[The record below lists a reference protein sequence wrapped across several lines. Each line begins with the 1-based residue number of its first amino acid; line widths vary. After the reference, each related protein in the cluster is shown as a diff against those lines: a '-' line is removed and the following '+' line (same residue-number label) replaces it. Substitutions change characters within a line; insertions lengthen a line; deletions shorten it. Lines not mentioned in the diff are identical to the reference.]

1 MTNMIRAAAIGIGS
15 IGWLFL
21 SVPALY
27 AERPADRSLLTVDRI
42 FGKKEFDVQKWGPAQ
57 WLKDGSGYT
66 VLEASKISNDAKDVV
81 LYHPQS
87 GRRTVLVAAASLI
100 APGNHDPLKIDGY
113 AWSDDVRKTS

>member
-87 GRRTVLVAAASLI
+87 GQRTVLVAAASLI
-100 APGNHDPLKIDGY
+100 AARQPRPFED
-113 AWSDDVRKTS
+113 